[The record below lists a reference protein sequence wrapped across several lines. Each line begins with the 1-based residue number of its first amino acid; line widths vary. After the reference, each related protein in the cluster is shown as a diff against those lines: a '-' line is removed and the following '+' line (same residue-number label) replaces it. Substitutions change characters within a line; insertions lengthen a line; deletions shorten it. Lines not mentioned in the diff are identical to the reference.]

1 MDCVVRHPYHSGRFG
16 GTAAE
21 PLRPGGL
28 DLTRRAVQCAG
39 FGAGQRILDLGCGE
53 GAGTRYLLGRR
64 CMAIGLDVSTDALT
78 DAAACMPGLPLV
90 AADAGR
96 LPFADSSM
104 DGILAECSLS
114 VTENHQEVLAECH
127 RILRP
132 GGRLAITDVFARAA
146 AAADNGEAQLPAC
159 LAGMATREEIL
170 TRLATADFCVERWE
184 DHSVLLKAFM
194 ARLIFESDT
203 PDALWA
209 SDTATLN
216 AALRQRRPGYYLLI
230 AAKATRRT

>member
-1 MDCVVRHPYHSGRFG
+1 MDCAVRHPYHSGRFG
-16 GTAAE
+16 SNEAE

-28 DLTRRAVQCAG
+28 ELTRRVVQCAG
-39 FGAGQRILDLGCGE
+39 FGAGQRILDLGCGA
-53 GAGTRYLLGRR
+53 GAGTQYLLRQR
-64 CMAIGLDVSTDALT
+64 IAVIGLDASTVSLT
-78 DAAACMPGLPLV
+78 ATAARLPGLPLV
-90 AADAGR
+90 AAEACR
-96 LPFADSSM
+96 LPFADASM

-114 VTENHQEVLAECH
+114 VAGNHQEVLAECH

-132 GGRLAITDVFARAA
+132 GGRLAITDVFARSAG
-146 AAADNGEAQLPAC
+146 AADTDDAPLPVC
-159 LAGMATREEIL
+159 LAGMASRDEIL
-170 TRLATADFCVERWE
+170 ARLLGADFHVVRWE
-184 DHSVLLKAFM
+184 DHSVVLNAFM

-209 SDTATLN
+209 SDTTTLN